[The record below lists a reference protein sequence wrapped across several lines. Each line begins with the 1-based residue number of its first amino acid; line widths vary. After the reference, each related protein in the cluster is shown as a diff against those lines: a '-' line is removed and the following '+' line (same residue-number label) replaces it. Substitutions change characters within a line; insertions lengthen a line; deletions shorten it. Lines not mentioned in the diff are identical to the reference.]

1 MYDEIL
7 FPTDGSE
14 PANGA
19 ADHAFEL
26 ASTYRATLHVLYV
39 LKTNE
44 PPPQVEDPAADDDPD
59 ARGKAAVEETAERA
73 AAQGIEAVEAIVR
86 GPTADAI
93 VTYADEHGI
102 DLIVM
107 GTHGRTGLDRILI
120 GSVADEVT
128 RSAPVPVMTYHPPGD

>member
-14 PANGA
+14 PANVA

-26 ASTYRATLHVLYV
+26 ASTYGATLHVLYV

-44 PPPQVEDPAADDDPD
+44 PPPQVTDSAADDPD
-59 ARGKAAVEETAERA
+59 ARGQAAVEEAAERA
-73 AAQGIEAVEAIVR
+73 ATQGIEAVEAVVR

-93 VTYADEHGI
+93 VTYADDHGI

-120 GSVADEVT
+120 GSVADDVT
-128 RSAPVPVMTYHPPGD
+128 RAASVPVMTYHPPGD